1 MATIRRMDELAA
13 AGGGGGQLNRRK
25 VFSTA
30 GAWTKVEQVSGCWAP
45 IWRRFAAM
53 IDSWRWRW
61 LVNAWKL
68 DRHIW
73 RLLGDA

>member
-1 MATIRRMDELAA
+1 MATIRRMDEPCTVGEGCSDDWCLFLGQLAV

-45 IWRRFAAM
+45 I
-53 IDSWRWRW
+53 
-61 LVNAWKL
+61 
-68 DRHIW
+68 
-73 RLLGDA
+73 